1 MTLSNSSRAGLGQG
15 VTQINLVAS
24 RAANQIVTTVAV
36 TGVSAQASLVAP
48 NLVAQVQRGA
58 TITGAVGSASKYT
71 VFVIAVVFLYK
82 ASI

>member
-1 MTLSNSSRAGLGQG
+1 MN
-15 VTQINLVAS
+15 QINLVAS

-36 TGVSAQASLVAP
+36 TGNSAQASLVAP

-71 VFVIAVVFLYK
+71 VFLLLLFFYISHLYD
-82 ASI
+82 SR